1 MTTFGATPAAVNSN
15 SNSSS
20 DNGVVLSTEA
30 FEDYF
35 ASTATFS
42 GARRLAGEV
51 SAVRASHDPASWAAM
66 GEQGRGR
73 AVEQALVA
81 PDIAARYQEQQ
92 QQQDKRL
99 PLGVTQVYPRLRQRT
114 GAAKRVVVVE
124 NGSGAGSAG
133 EDLDSGSSSGCVS
146 DRLDISQLIYPS
158 LPF

>member
-1 MTTFGATPAAVNSN
+1 MTTFGATPAAVNGN

-42 GARRLAGEV
+42 GARRLAGDV
-51 SAVRASHDPASWAAM
+51 LAVRASHDPVSWAAM
-66 GEQGRGR
+66 GEQGRER

-81 PDIAARYQEQQ
+81 PDISARYQER